1 MSTQE
6 HAPPDMPQGQS
17 RNADLSRLPSCPRK
31 PRISLGQWR
40 IFQAVVDYGGF
51 SQASE
56 VLHLSQSAISYS
68 LAKLQGQ
75 LGVPVLEIEG
85 RKAHLTRMG
94 HAILERSRQLTKK
107 ANEIEAFAA
116 TLERGW
122 EPEIHLVVDFSFP
135 ANLLMHA
142 LGKFAQ
148 TGNGTAV
155 QLREIPDLS
164 MTELLRKDSVDLAI
178 STQLP
183 KGFLGDPLMEVEYI
197 AVAAPGH
204 PLLSLRKE
212 LTKADLEETTQIVIY
227 DFDTPERRNGA
238 GQWLHQGVCWY
249 VARFE
254 MAVAAVEA
262 GHGFAWLL
270 KHRIQDLLDR
280 RVLMPLPLRGG
291 PIRKA
296 TLYLIYGGYRAS
308 NPGPAVCHL
317 VEVLRKAIT
326 EENTHKGNVAEA
338 RRATLGPEGP

>member
-1 MSTQE
+1 MSSQE
-6 HAPPDMPQGQS
+6 HAPLGMPQRQS
-17 RNADLSRLPSCPRK
+17 RNVNLNPQTPCPRK

-40 IFQAVVDYGGF
+40 ILQAVVDFGGF

-68 LAKLQGQ
+68 LAKLQEQ

-85 RKAHLTRMG
+85 RKAHLTKMG
-94 HAILERSRQLTKK
+94 RAILERSRQLTKK

-122 EPEIHLVVDFSFP
+122 EPEIRLAVDFSFP
-135 ANLLMHA
+135 AGLLMHA
-142 LGKFAQ
+142 LGTFAHS
-148 TGNGTAV
+148 GNGTTV

-164 MTELLRKDSVDLAI
+164 MAELLRQGSVDLAI
-178 STQLP
+178 SAQLP
-183 KGFLGDPLMEVEYI
+183 KGFLGDPLMEVEYV

-212 LTKADLEETTQIVIY
+212 ITKADLEETTQIVIY
-227 DFDTPERRNGA
+227 DFETPERRNGA
-238 GQWLHQGVCWY
+238 GQWLHNGLCWY

-254 MAVAAVEA
+254 MAVAAVQE

-270 KHRIQDLLDR
+270 KHRIQDLLDQ

-291 PIRKA
+291 HIRKA

-308 NPGPAVCHL
+308 NPGPAACHL
-317 VEVLRKAIT
+317 VGVLRSVIA
-326 EENTHKGNVAEA
+326 EEKHQ
-338 RRATLGPEGP
+338 